1 MSFNMLSYG
10 QAEADEIIS
19 QVKIPGEFL
28 HTPVEEIRS
37 RDWERELR
45 KKTSLELHYVTLSTG
60 ILNKCSMDI
69 MLLTIEYLQKEISE
83 MDKQIEAIQ
92 LQLNNTLSSDK
103 FESLKQKIDKTIDE
117 FRNVLQDRKRS
128 KFLRDTE
135 DYHRRSNRDEVG
147 HTEAG
152 EEGLR
157 KAAYTEKYQTALT
170 VLFAIEEINRNED
183 LLPNITLGIHLFE
196 SFMNEVETLK
206 AYMEILSGRCYNIPN
221 YKCVSQEHLVA
232 VVGFAS
238 SVLSL
243 LVANTFGIYGYPQI
257 SYGATDPHLSNKLIF
272 PYFYRTVP
280 SSVHLHNALSS
291 VLKHFGWAWVG
302 IVYSNV
308 ESNENAIQKL
318 KSSIITQGGC
328 IEFTEKFLGSTNYWI
343 TEYERIA
350 KVISESTATI
360 IVFWADLEFTTNLY
374 FLLHTLTRT
383 EKVWIILTDMY
394 HLLNPTTD
402 IFDLSPFHGA
412 LAVQMKTMEIPG
424 LMPFLWNI
432 TLDQYTFCNF
442 IFLCKIVLYECKL
455 VDGKL
460 LHHTC
465 KHDKAKK
472 ILMGVETLVESYR
485 VYNAIYALAHAL
497 HMFMASKYSKESQI
511 EGVSLSYEHPLK
523 LHQFLRRVQFTNSA
537 GEDVY
542 FDEHGDSAPKYDLI
556 NWVTGHKEKLRS
568 LRVGKITSSS
578 GENVSVNVSAIVWAD
593 RLAQEPP
600 RSVCSDSCRAGSRK
614 MILKGKP
621 TCCYDCVPCPRGE
634 VTNHTDMSSCWK
646 CPDDQWPNGK
656 KNECIEKQ
664 IIYLSYEDFLGTALA
679 CSAIVLSLASLFIL
693 AIFTRYQNSS
703 VIKATNRNLSFLLL
717 LSLTFTFCSCLVFV
731 GYPGHITCLL
741 RQTVFGMSFT
751 VSVSS
756 LLAKTILVVT
766 AFRAIKPG
774 SRMRRFMGRK
784 LPWTIVGLSSSFQA
798 VICALW
804 LGTHP
809 PTQFLDLHSQAGQ
822 IIVECEEHLGF
833 YLMLSF
839 IGCLAMGCFII
850 AFPARNLP
858 DRYNEAKFITFSMLV
873 FFSVWISFIPAYLS
887 TKGKYT
893 VAVEVFA
900 ILVSAAGVL
909 GCIFFPKCFI
919 IFYAPEK

>member
-1 MSFNMLSYG
+1 MG
-10 QAEADEIIS
+10 IIC
-19 QVKIPGEFL
+19 
-28 HTPVEEIRS
+28 EE
-37 RDWERELR
+37 
-45 KKTSLELHYVTLSTG
+45 TG
-60 ILNKCSMDI
+60 VVWDV
-69 MLLTIEYLQKEISE
+69 LQKTGE
-83 MDKQIEAIQ
+83 DG
-92 LQLNNTLSSDK
+92 
-103 FESLKQKIDKTIDE
+103 SLPRRLWMRRIIMEPGQDGDEKKENDSNQK
-117 FRNVLQDRKRS
+117 RHHSVYQ
-128 KFLRDTE
+128 
-135 DYHRRSNRDEVG
+135 
-147 HTEAG
+147 
-152 EEGLR
+152 
-157 KAAYTEKYQTALT
+157 EKYQTALT

-196 SFMNEVETLK
+196 SFMNEAETLK
-206 AYMEILSGRCYNIPN
+206 AYMEILSGSRYQILN

-243 LVANTFGIYGYPQI
+243 LVANTFGIYGYPQ
-257 SYGATDPHLSNKLIF
+257 
-272 PYFYRTVP
+272 
-280 SSVHLHNALSS
+280 
-291 VLKHFGWAWVG
+291 
-302 IVYSNV
+302 
-308 ESNENAIQKL
+308 
-318 KSSIITQGGC
+318 
-328 IEFTEKFLGSTNYWI
+328 
-343 TEYERIA
+343 
-350 KVISESTATI
+350 
-360 IVFWADLEFTTNLY
+360 
-374 FLLHTLTRT
+374 
-383 EKVWIILTDMY
+383 
-394 HLLNPTTD
+394 
-402 IFDLSPFHGA
+402 
-412 LAVQMKTMEIPG
+412 
-424 LMPFLWNI
+424 
-432 TLDQYTFCNF
+432 
-442 IFLCKIVLYECKL
+442 
-455 VDGKL
+455 
-460 LHHTC
+460 
-465 KHDKAKK
+465 
-472 ILMGVETLVESYR
+472 
-485 VYNAIYALAHAL
+485 
-497 HMFMASKYSKESQI
+497 
-511 EGVSLSYEHPLK
+511 
-523 LHQFLRRVQFTNSA
+523 LHQFLRRVHFTNSA

-542 FDEHGDSAPKYDLI
+542 FDEHGDAAPMYDLI
-556 NWVTGHKEKLRS
+556 NWVTGRKEKLRS
-568 LRVGKITSSS
+568 VRVGNITSSS
-578 GENVSVNVSAIVWAD
+578 GDNVTVNVSAIVWAD
-593 RLAQEPP
+593 HLAQEPP
-600 RSVCSDSCRAGSRK
+600 RSVCSVSCRAGSRK

-621 TCCYDCVPCPRGE
+621 ICCYDCIPCPRGE

-664 IIYLSYEDFLGTALA
+664 IIYLSYEDFLGTTLT

-693 AIFTRYQNSS
+693 AIFTHYQNYS

-731 GYPGHITCLL
+731 GHPGHITCLL

-774 SRMRRFMGRK
+774 SQMRRFMGKK
-784 LPWTIVGLSSSFQA
+784 LPWTIVGFSSSFQA
-798 VICALW
+798 IICALW

-809 PTQFLDLHSQAGQ
+809 PTQFLDLHSQDGQ

>member
-1 MSFNMLSYG
+1 MGGRAANHKPRHHRDVIARSWK
-10 QAEADEIIS
+10 AD
-19 QVKIPGEFL
+19 
-28 HTPVEEIRS
+28 
-37 RDWERELR
+37 
-45 KKTSLELHYVTLSTG
+45 
-60 ILNKCSMDI
+60 
-69 MLLTIEYLQKEISE
+69 
-83 MDKQIEAIQ
+83 
-92 LQLNNTLSSDK
+92 
-103 FESLKQKIDKTIDE
+103 
-117 FRNVLQDRKRS
+117 
-128 KFLRDTE
+128 
-135 DYHRRSNRDEVG
+135 
-147 HTEAG
+147 
-152 EEGLR
+152 
-157 KAAYTEKYQTALT
+157 
-170 VLFAIEEINRNED
+170 
-183 LLPNITLGIHLFE
+183 
-196 SFMNEVETLK
+196 
-206 AYMEILSGRCYNIPN
+206 
-221 YKCVSQEHLVA
+221 
-232 VVGFAS
+232 
-238 SVLSL
+238 
-243 LVANTFGIYGYPQI
+243 
-257 SYGATDPHLSNKLIF
+257 
-272 PYFYRTVP
+272 
-280 SSVHLHNALSS
+280 
-291 VLKHFGWAWVG
+291 
-302 IVYSNV
+302 
-308 ESNENAIQKL
+308 
-318 KSSIITQGGC
+318 
-328 IEFTEKFLGSTNYWI
+328 
-343 TEYERIA
+343 
-350 KVISESTATI
+350 
-360 IVFWADLEFTTNLY
+360 
-374 FLLHTLTRT
+374 
-383 EKVWIILTDMY
+383 
-394 HLLNPTTD
+394 
-402 IFDLSPFHGA
+402 
-412 LAVQMKTMEIPG
+412 
-424 LMPFLWNI
+424 
-432 TLDQYTFCNF
+432 
-442 IFLCKIVLYECKL
+442 
-455 VDGKL
+455 
-460 LHHTC
+460 
-465 KHDKAKK
+465 
-472 ILMGVETLVESYR
+472 
-485 VYNAIYALAHAL
+485 
-497 HMFMASKYSKESQI
+497 SKE
-511 EGVSLSYEHPLK
+511 GRFPVSTRARQR
-523 LHQFLRRVQFTNSA
+523 LHQFLRRVHFTNSA

-542 FDEHGDSAPKYDLI
+542 FDEHGDSAPMYDLI
-556 NWVTGHKEKLRS
+556 NWVTGRKETLRS
-568 LRVGKITSSS
+568 VRVGNITSSS

-600 RSVCSDSCRAGSRK
+600 RSVCSDSCRPGSRK

-634 VTNHTDMSSCWK
+634 VTNDTDMSSCWK

-664 IIYLSYEDFLGTALA
+664 IIYLSYEDFLGTALV

-693 AIFTRYQNSS
+693 AIFTHYQNAS

-756 LLAKTILVVT
+756 LLAKTILVVM

-809 PTQFLDLHSQAGQ
+809 PTQFLDLHSQAGE